1 VVSLTGEDDLVDDI
15 AAFNKLNM
23 SFLLPASGDG
33 LEYEALARVMIG
45 M

>member
-1 VVSLTGEDDLVDDI
+1 MVALTGEDNLVDDI
-15 AAFNKLNM
+15 AAFNELNM

-33 LEYEALARVMIG
+33 LEYEALVRIMIG